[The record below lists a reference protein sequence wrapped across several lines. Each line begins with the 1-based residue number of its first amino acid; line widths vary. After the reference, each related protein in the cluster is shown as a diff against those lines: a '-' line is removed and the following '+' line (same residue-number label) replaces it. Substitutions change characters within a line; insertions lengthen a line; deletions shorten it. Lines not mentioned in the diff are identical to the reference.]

1 MAKRISSKKPV
12 HRKVTS
18 RRALRLSPAILAVS
32 GLVLTATLYTV
43 GQRVYTYIAS
53 RGNINIVTTIPP
65 TKLSDCFYEFSLP
78 TPTPTPTPS
87 PSPSPSVPPSTPPS
101 PSPSASASPTPPP
114 QCNKSL
120 DIMLVF
126 DRSNTM
132 TDPADPAD
140 PSGPTKLDKAREAG
154 TTFISQLKNTGT
166 TSVRLGISSFG
177 AQGNDGTGKL
187 TPPYNSTLHSALLPI
202 HTQYMTIQSAMAGV
216 QYILPGT
223 CVLCGIRIANQQLLP
238 STNVRAEILLS
249 DGMTWKFWDGHGG
262 DQDAKDAAIAEAK
275 IAKDAGVDMW
285 VVGYGD
291 RNVPDMIDEVTLK
304 AISSNPDTRYFYRPD
319 PTEWSATF
327 TKILGDLCK

>member
-1 MAKRISSKKPV
+1 
-12 HRKVTS
+12 
-18 RRALRLSPAILAVS
+18 
-32 GLVLTATLYTV
+32 
-43 GQRVYTYIAS
+43 
-53 RGNINIVTTIPP
+53 
-65 TKLSDCFYEFSLP
+65 
-78 TPTPTPTPS
+78 
-87 PSPSPSVPPSTPPS
+87 
-101 PSPSASASPTPPP
+101 
-114 QCNKSL
+114 
-120 DIMLVF
+120 MLVF

-132 TDPADPAD
+132 TDPADPAN
-140 PSGPTKLDKAREAG
+140 PNGPTKLDKAKEAG

-166 TSVRLGISSFG
+166 TSVRIGISSFG

-187 TPPYNSTLHSALLPI
+187 TPPYNSTLHTALLPI
-202 HTQYMTIQSAMAGV
+202 HTQYMAIQSAMSSV

-319 PTEWSATF
+319 AAEWSATF
-327 TKILGDLCK
+327 TKILGELCK